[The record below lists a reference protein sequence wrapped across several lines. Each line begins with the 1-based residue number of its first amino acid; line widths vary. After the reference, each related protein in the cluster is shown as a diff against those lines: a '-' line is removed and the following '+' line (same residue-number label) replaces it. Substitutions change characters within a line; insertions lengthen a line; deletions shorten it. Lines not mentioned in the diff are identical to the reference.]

1 MSMKIAEETTEEIK
15 NQILDAAFERFGRFG
30 FGKTTMAEIAK
41 DCQMSAGNLYRY
53 YPNKKE
59 IAADSARRCMQASQ
73 ELWRDVLKQPGM
85 TPSKRLEALI
95 LTKLRYLHQQFSDHP
110 SLFELVIYVS
120 GERGDLVEN
129 HLGTQQSLVA
139 EVLAEGNRSGEF
151 DVSDVLGTARV
162 FLAAIT
168 KFITPT
174 SHILGAFALGD
185 LEKEAQEVV
194 KLLVQGLAK
203 R

>member
-1 MSMKIAEETTEEIK
+1 MKIAEETTEEIK
-15 NQILDAAFERFGRFG
+15 NQILDAAFDRFGRFG

-59 IAADSARRCMQASQ
+59 IAADCAGRCMEASE
-73 ELWRDVLKQPGM
+73 ELWRDVLKQSGM
-85 TPSKRLEALI
+85 TASQRLETII
-95 LTKLRYLHQQFSDHP
+95 LAKLRYLHQQFSDHP
-110 SLFELVIYVS
+110 PLFELVNYVS
-120 GERGDLVEN
+120 GERGDLVAIHME
-129 HLGTQQSLVA
+129 TQQSLLA

-151 DVSDVLGTARV
+151 DVPDILGTAKII
-162 FLAAIT
+162 LAT
-168 KFITPT
+168 TMKFIAP
-174 SHILGAFALGD
+174 HFMGAFALED
-185 LEKEAQEVV
+185 LEIEACGVV